1 MDYAKIFGLEKEQVE
16 KDSEPRIDELPFDS
30 IRKLMSTQ
38 HKVNDKYV
46 VYTKGALDSIL
57 KKVTRISINGIVRK
71 ISNQDIKNINESAS
85 KMAKEAYRVLAFAY
99 HESSKN

>member
-1 MDYAKIFGLEKEQVE
+1 MMLCSNASIKGTRFGDPTELALLDYAKIFGLEKEQVE

-57 KKVTRISINGIVRK
+57 KKLLEYPLMG
-71 ISNQDIKNINESAS
+71 
-85 KMAKEAYRVLAFAY
+85 
-99 HESSKN
+99 